1 MLVLD
6 CLEEVLSLVGSDSSS
21 IEGILISPVLS
32 PDSEVLLFKQ
42 SLLIRQILDD
52 PVQLLGLRVTDV
64 SSLALLDFML
74 QVDDVLG
81 TFSDR

>member
-6 CLEEVLSLVGSDSSS
+6 CLEEVLSLVSSDSSS

-52 PVQLLGLRVTDV
+52 PVQLLGLSITDV

-74 QVDDVLG
+74 QVDYVLG